1 MVGSQVQIS
10 RHGLINVVPTK
21 TPDSVTLS
29 HWDELITII
38 SEEQSALDRN
48 NATFISTR
56 PKLTP
61 IYICLTVSPTFKK
74 RSASQYEMR

>member
-21 TPDSVTLS
+21 TPDSVTFS
-29 HWDELITII
+29 HWDELMTII
-38 SEEQSALDRN
+38 SEKQLALDRN

-61 IYICLTVSPTFKK
+61 IYTRLTVSPTLKK
-74 RSASQYEMR
+74 RSASQCEMK